1 MEDIL
6 RDLQRIS
13 RRAAEVG
20 RVFADMQQAAPAHSE
35 GSDRSGT
42 VTAAVGPDG
51 LPETIR
57 VHRDWRTR
65 LPAGAFGAAVT
76 EACASAWRQRAVA
89 WSEALARLGCQQRL
103 DRLDELD
110 LGSEVSEPEPGFGPA
125 AFGRAAGGVGSQP
138 LDELAENAVRALDAA
153 LFTAARVRQTP
164 PRGNGVNRERTLAIS
179 LAPGGQVSC
188 QADPRWVGQQ
198 SAMTLDQALS
208 QALAA
213 ARQNL
218 ADSTGAALPVPPFG

>member
-1 MEDIL
+1 MEEIL

-20 RVFADMQQAAPAHSE
+20 QLFADMQRAAPAYSE

-42 VTAAVGPDG
+42 VTAALGPDG

-57 VHRDWRTR
+57 VHHDWRANI
-65 LPAGAFGAAVT
+65 PAERFAAAVT
-76 EACASAWRQRAVA
+76 EACASAWRQRAVV
-89 WSEALARLGCQQRL
+89 WSEALVRLDCQQRL
-103 DRLDELD
+103 DRLDRLD
-110 LGSEVSEPEPGFGPA
+110 RDSQPAEPEPGLDPPA
-125 AFGRAAGGVGSQP
+125 LGRPSGGAGSLP
-138 LDELAENAVRALDAA
+138 LDELAESAIRALDAA
-153 LFTAARVRQTP
+153 LSTVARVRQTP
-164 PRGNGVNRERTLAIS
+164 PRGNGANRERTLAIS

-198 SAMTLDQALS
+198 TAAALDQAVS

-213 ARQNL
+213 ARQDL
-218 ADSTGAALPVPPFG
+218 ADSTGAAFPMPPYR